1 MSATRFPVYVISK
14 GRADCCLTARFL
26 ARDDVPFRLVVEPQ
40 EADAYAAEHGRD
52 ILLVLPFSNL
62 GKGSIPARN
71 FVWEH
76 SISAGTTRHW
86 ILDDNILGAWRR
98 WKARKIPCEAGP
110 ALRAAEEFVDRYENI
125 AVAGLNYYMFSANR
139 MKQPP
144 FVLNVHVYSCLL
156 IKNDLPHRWRG
167 RYNEDTD
174 LCLQVL
180 ADGWCTVLFNAFLVW
195 KMTTMTMKGGNSAE
209 LYKGDGRLK
218 MARSLERAW
227 PGVVETKR
235 RFQRPQHVVKD
246 SWRKFDTQLIRR
258 KDVDWDALARAG
270 NDEFGMR
277 LLLRKEQVK
286 NPTLRALVSERLAAD
301 AAAPSPPRETPKKR
315 SR

>member
-1 MSATRFPVYVISK
+1 MSATKYPVYVISK
-14 GRADCCLTARFL
+14 GRADCCLTARL
-26 ARDDVPFRLVVEPQ
+26 LVRDRVPFRLVVEPQ
-40 EADAYAAEHGRD
+40 EADAYAAEFGREL
-52 ILLVLPFSNL
+52 LLVLPFSNL
-62 GKGSIPARN
+62 GLGSIPARN

-76 SISAGTTRHW
+76 SKSAGAERHW
-86 ILDDNILGAWRR
+86 ILDDNILGMWRR
-98 WKARKIPCEAGP
+98 WKARRFPCEAGP
-110 ALRAAEEFVDRYENI
+110 ALSAAETFVDRYENI

-144 FVLNVHVYSCLL
+144 FVTNCHVYSCLL
-156 IKNDLPHRWRG
+156 IKNDIPQRWRG

-180 ADGWCTVLFNAFLVW
+180 SAGMCTVLFNAFLVW

-246 SWRKFDTQLIRR
+246 SWRKFDTPLIRR
-258 KDVDWDALARAG
+258 KDIDWDALAAAG
-270 NDEFGMR
+270 DDERGMV
-277 LLLRKEQVK
+277 LRQREGRETK
-286 NPTLRALVSERLAAD
+286 NPTLRRLI
-301 AAAPSPPRETPKKR
+301 EGKLE